1 MDLKIKDIVELIQV
15 PENTVKKWID
25 SGKIPAYK
33 VKNQYYFNKSEIH
46 EWILLNKIEVSDKIL
61 DLKLTSRPVIIG
73 DLIRDGGIHYEITGK
88 NICSVIETA
97 VSRIP
102 LKGDLERKE
111 ILTSLI
117 EREKMMSTAVG
128 RGIAL
133 PHSRNPVIADA
144 DCETVSICFLS
155 NPVDFNAL
163 DKEPVHT
170 LFVIISSS
178 PKRHLEIL
186 SKISHLCQRKDFVEL
201 LKSRSDQE
209 LILRRINDIE
219 MEWEKK

>member
-1 MDLKIKDIVELIQV
+1 MDLKIKDIAELIEV

-33 VKNQYYFNKSEIH
+33 VKNQFYFNKSEIH
-46 EWILLNKIEVSDKIL
+46 EWILVNKIEVSDKIL
-61 DLKLTSRPVIIG
+61 DLKLTSRPVIIA
-73 DLIRDGGIHYEITGK
+73 DLIRDGGIHYEITGE
-88 NICSVIETA
+88 NICSVIGTA

-102 LKGDLERKE
+102 LKGDLERE
-111 ILTSLI
+111 EVLSSLI

-133 PHSRNPVIADA
+133 PHSRNPIIADA
-144 DCETVSICFLS
+144 ECETVSICFLH

-163 DKEPVHT
+163 DREPVHT

-186 SKISHLCQRKDFVEL
+186 SKISHLCQRRDFIDM
-201 LKSRSDQE
+201 LKNRSDRE
-209 LILRRINDIE
+209 SILLRINEIE
-219 MEWEKK
+219 KEWEKK

>member
-1 MDLKIKDIVELIQV
+1 MDLKIKDIVELIEV
-15 PENTVKKWID
+15 PEHTVKKWID
-25 SGKIPAYK
+25 SGEIPAYK
-33 VKNQYYFNKSEIH
+33 VKNQYFFNKSEIH

-61 DLKLTSRPVIIG
+61 DLKLTSRPVIIS
-73 DLIRDGGIHYEITGK
+73 DLIRGGGIHYDVTGK
-88 NICSVIETA
+88 NICGVIEAA
-97 VSRIP
+97 VSLIP
-102 LKGDLERKE
+102 LKSDLERKE
-111 ILTSLI
+111 VLASLI

-133 PHSRNPVIADA
+133 PHSRNPIIADA
-144 DCETVSICFLS
+144 DSETVSICFLT

-163 DKEPVHT
+163 DREPVHT

-186 SKISHLCQRKDFVEL
+186 SKISHLCQRKDFVDM
-201 LKSRSDQE
+201 LKNRSDRE
-209 LILRRINDIE
+209 SILCRINEIE